1 MPNWCE
7 NTISV
12 SGNPELIKK
21 LKDFVGRP
29 IREDDE
35 RIEEPIYSLA
45 NIMPSTP
52 DAPPILGEMSK
63 STGHE
68 DWYHNNINSWGT
80 KWDVAGNVYMNNYKE
95 GDEFIG
101 YTFDSA
107 WSPPTPT
114 TERLSEIFP
123 ELTIEHKYYESGCDF
138 WGIETY
144 KGGEMISE
152 EGGELDHSAWER
164 LGMDCYNCEQYAE
177 DPEEYEEYL
186 YDDCPPAIELAKKK
200 KKKKKTKESA

>member
-1 MPNWCE
+1 MPNWCD
-7 NTISV
+7 NTISI
-12 SGNPELIKK
+12 SGNPVSIKN
-21 LKDFVGRP
+21 LKEFVGRP
-29 IREDDE
+29 VVQDGEEIK
-35 RIEEPIYSLA
+35 EPIYSLA

-52 DAPPILGEMSK
+52 DSPPLLGEMSK

-80 KWDVAGNVYMNNYKE
+80 KWDVCGNVYMSNYKE
-95 GDEFIG
+95 GDESIG
-101 YTFDSA
+101 YSFDSA

-144 KGGEMISE
+144 KAGELVSE
-152 EGGELDHSAWER
+152 EGGELDHSAWVDK
-164 LGMDCYNCEQYAE
+164 LGQDCWNCNEND
-177 DPEEYEEYL
+177 DPEYWYS
-186 YDDCPPAIELAKKK
+186 DCPSAIEAEKKK
-200 KKKKKTKESA
+200 KKKKKVSA

>member
-1 MPNWCE
+1 MRRTMPNWCE

-12 SGNPELIKK
+12 SGNAELIKK

-29 IREDDE
+29 IHKADE
-35 RIEEPIYSLA
+35 KIEEPIYSLA

-52 DAPPILGEMSK
+52 DSAPLLGKMSE
-63 STGHE
+63 STGFE

-80 KWDVAGNVYMNNYKE
+80 KWDVAGNVYMNDYKE

-107 WSPPTPT
+107 WSPPSPT

-123 ELTIEHKYYESGCDF
+123 ELTIEHKYYESGMDF
-138 WGIETY
+138 WGIDTY
-144 KGGEMISE
+144 KGGELISE
-152 EGGELDHSAWER
+152 IGGDLHHTAWIT
-164 LGMDCYNCEQYAE
+164 LGMECYQCEQYGE
-177 DPEEYEEYL
+177 DPEENEEYL
-186 YDDCPPAIELAKKK
+186 YSDCPPAIELAKKEGA
-200 KKKKKTKESA
+200 TE